1 MIWFNPAGNV
11 DPCSNSRCAANG
23 GTCHPSMHAELY
35 TCVCAVGTTG
45 FNCEEDLGLLF
56 KNFPGP
62 RGPGWMLV
70 RRVQEGNTWQ

>member
-1 MIWFNPAGNV
+1 
-11 DPCSNSRCAANG
+11 
-23 GTCHPSMHAELY
+23 MHAELY